1 MHRSTYTHACAH
13 RHAHA
18 AHIRL
23 FVFHRLV
30 HFFVSLLELKCLKN
44 ALNMALAKLILTD
57 FDRLK
62 DIEVDEEEVWGS
74 QKHLSAESAYKRM
87 LRNVAQLRECG
98 AITDGCCPINVVSGF
113 PINQEDKKFCGQS

>member
-1 MHRSTYTHACAH
+1 MLQPPTIVLLQKPADVRTKNNIPTKARMHRSTYTHACAH
-13 RHAHA
+13 RHAHT

-62 DIEVDEEEVWGS
+62 DIEVDEKEVWGS
-74 QKHLSAESAYKRM
+74 QKHLSAE
-87 LRNVAQLRECG
+87 
-98 AITDGCCPINVVSGF
+98 
-113 PINQEDKKFCGQS
+113 